1 MIRELQSLIDRT
13 ENSADK
19 SQKRE
24 SLIQSEKIDEEE
36 HAVSFYHIEILKKL
50 IHWINKDVAAVKS
63 MLFEMRKE
71 NVMLNDEYNKIV
83 SDKTRY
89 EVEYERMKE
98 RLDEL
103 ENIDENENVE
113 SFDVS
118 VESVRDAS
126 IRVDALMTTI
136 INTVTSKKLSDS
148 FILTDDKDSNIENW
162 LFAMN
167 NKLKKNVDWFSIE
180 TSKKTYVRTRIDE
193 DAMKHLASRFKKDSI
208 KSFLI
213 AEEIFD
219 DLNRMF
225 DDSNKR
231 VNILKT
237 YKRLKQ
243 IKTNKE
249 FYTFFAKFQRLTS
262 DSKIYDETI
271 LLEDLKNKMSWD
283 LQKTLA
289 SDIYKAID
297 LYEFVRFCQ
306 FTDQTLR
313 DVNSKIRNAS
323 RDDYEESI
331 SRNNASYQE
340 SSRDQSNTSRS
351 RFQTSTSSRVIS
363 QASIEEQVNAFSCYN
378 CEKSEHIARRCS
390 ESKKINLNSF
400 VREIEEHVFDNDNQD
415 ESKK

>member
-1 MIRELQSLIDRT
+1 
-13 ENSADK
+13 
-19 SQKRE
+19 
-24 SLIQSEKIDEEE
+24 
-36 HAVSFYHIEILKKL
+36 
-50 IHWINKDVAAVKS
+50 
-63 MLFEMRKE
+63 
-71 NVMLNDEYNKIV
+71 
-83 SDKTRY
+83 
-89 EVEYERMKE
+89 
-98 RLDEL
+98 
-103 ENIDENENVE
+103 
-113 SFDVS
+113 
-118 VESVRDAS
+118 
-126 IRVDALMTTI
+126 MTTI